1 MSLQIAGA
9 LTVRQPWAWA
19 IVRGLKDVENRSWK
33 PPRKV
38 MGAYIAIHAGSAV
51 WTEEDIAEVEQLSGV
66 KPPEL
71 LSFGGIIGL
80 ARVANYFQPYS
91 GREESPWYEGGEA
104 YGWQL
109 ADTFELPEPIACKGA
124 LNIWHPPA
132 GVLADVV
139 RQYASRDAQLRQGTA
154 PLP

>member
-1 MSLQIAGA
+1 
-9 LTVRQPWAWA
+9 
-19 IVRGLKDVENRSWK
+19 
-33 PPRKV
+33 

-51 WTEEDIAEVEQLSGV
+51 WTGRGHRRGGSSRQAPL
-66 KPPEL
+66 EL

-104 YGWQL
+104 FGWQL